1 MTVELEQAEDLDPKC
16 FTRSSR
22 EFSELKSAC
31 LELCDSPRNK
41 AGRGNAP
48 WDVYR
53 KVTEHLEEPRQ
64 GPGSFCWVDFL
75 SWSHL
80 LSSLQNLHCV
90 YGPWVWASRGAV
102 RPAPAESELVFSGN
116 TSLTEGLK
124 KGFHKRLIVSNW
136 PQVDNGWSCVFLKII
151 LEREKQVPL
160 FHEGSKDR
168 GRADSVSDSLSLFQG
183 IHQSYSDF

>member
-1 MTVELEQAEDLDPKC
+1 MTLEFDQAEDLDPKC

-22 EFSELKSAC
+22 EFSELKSTC
-31 LELCDSPRNK
+31 LELCNSPKDK
-41 AGRGNAP
+41 AGRGNVP

-80 LSSLQNLHCV
+80 FSSLQNLRCV
-90 YGPWVWASRGAV
+90 YVPWIWASREAV
-102 RPAPAESELVFSGN
+102 WPAPAESELVFSGN

-136 PQVDNGWSCVFLKII
+136 PQVDNGWSCVFLK
-151 LEREKQVPL
+151 
-160 FHEGSKDR
+160 
-168 GRADSVSDSLSLFQG
+168 
-183 IHQSYSDF
+183 SY